1 MPTITPTIRTLVPQA
16 ILDAKGLRELGLP
29 PAIWQG
35 PWLLQPRPANRNV
48 LSFCLVHMWLA
59 SCGCRSCQRSRR
71 REGGALE
78 YQVVV
83 PRAFLLR
90 DCS

>member
-1 MPTITPTIRTLVPQA
+1 MPTITPTILTLVPQA
-16 ILDAKGLRELGLP
+16 LLGPKGLRDLGLP

-59 SCGCRSCQRSRR
+59 SCGRRYCQSSRR

-90 DCS
+90 ECS